1 MNRPR
6 VGVVA
11 LQGDFAL
18 HMAVLNDLGVDARE
32 VRTVRDLAEADALV
46 LPGGESTTLRHLM
59 KREGL
64 WEAIREKHAK
74 GTPVFG
80 TCAGLILMARS
91 IEQAKPG
98 EDTLNLL
105 GVTVRRNAYGRQ
117 KESFVGRVSLNLDSD
132 APKVLDALFIRAPAI
147 VSVSPD
153 VRVLGEHR
161 GSPVLVA
168 GEAAA
173 GATFHP
179 EAVPSPVIHRWFLQ
193 EFLKVMI

>member
-1 MNRPR
+1 
-6 VGVVA
+6 VVA

>member
-1 MNRPR
+1 
-6 VGVVA
+6 VVA

-64 WEAIREKHAK
+64 WEAIREKHTK

-132 APKVLDALFIRAPAI
+132 APKVLEALFIRAPAI

-193 EFLKVMI
+193 EFLKAMI